1 MSQQQPSFNRRP
13 KGFSLIELVIVVVII
28 GIIAA
33 IAIPKMSKGAAG
45 AGDSALQG
53 NLAVIRNAIEL
64 YNSEHGKFPSGTA
77 TVVEDQL
84 TKYTD
89 SNGGFNAT
97 KSKDVAAGYAY
108 GPYLRKLP
116 VLPVGQSTKK
126 GKATIKVITGTSI
139 APTSDV
145 EAWIYNSDTGDV
157 IANLETS
164 NADNKDAGGKN
175 YSEY

>member
-1 MSQQQPSFNRRP
+1 MSDLSHARPSARP
-13 KGFSLIELVIVVVII
+13 PKGRPGRGFSLIELVIVVVII

-77 TVVEDQL
+77 TNVEDQL

-89 SNGGFNAT
+89 SNAGFTAT
-97 KSKDVAAGYAY
+97 
-108 GPYLRKLP
+108 
-116 VLPVGQSTKK
+116 Q
-126 GKATIKVITGTSI
+126 
-139 APTSDV
+139 
-145 EAWIYNSDTGDV
+145 
-157 IANLETS
+157 
-164 NADNKDAGGKN
+164 
-175 YSEY
+175 